1 MTVVN
6 RTTKSIGIVWN
17 DPINLHS
24 GGVRFYVALARKTNS
39 SSDSIGKIVPGNT
52 TTSKITDLDTY
63 TEYNVSVVVVN
74 VNGTQFKTADVLTR
88 TDEGGEY

>member
-1 MTVVN
+1 MTVAN
-6 RTTKSIGIVWN
+6 RTTKSIRIVWSN
-17 DPINLHS
+17 PNNLRS
-24 GGVRFYVALARKTNS
+24 GGVRFYVTLARKTNS
-39 SSDSIGKIVPGNT
+39 SSESFGKIVPGNT
-52 TTSKITDLDTY
+52 TTSEITDLDAY